1 MLLASHG
8 QNEEPTQA
16 GYSVTMEQC
25 SPVAAKTE
33 TSLAQL
39 GTKLRQRTRV
49 DYQSSVDVDN
59 PVPID
64 YIANP
69 KWKHGQLCW
78 EAQGR
83 CAEDYKSKETALL
96 KELNQSRR
104 ESFSEVAIS
113 LFMIGKTPQKA
124 KPMIIISSEDK
135 RSREEAKR
143 AIERS
148 GILGELNYKIGF
160 LKYLPS
166 GPIHSVAGSPSEVSG
181 VYTAVPSSCSP
192 EEWYL
197 NSREDTISSSSN
209 QPGFAVSS
217 LAYYDSEQRLRT
229 TAMPIYV
236 KTAANRSRTATANMV
251 YNGTIYK
258 YITVSHVFSPWGPSS
273 IDSGEDDL
281 GIPFDSDSEDEDH
294 CNSETSQARGTTSA
308 SLKVPTSRD
317 SNTDSA
323 KSHGTKISTMPNDS
337 LDTTNDLPSELLRL
351 GELSTDDD
359 FDKSADYAIITIND
373 FKLQKQLANLA
384 LSNPDRITQIHAAEP
399 KSSRVTAWTRHGA
412 ISGTLGNVPRV
423 MRFSGSKS
431 FQSIYE
437 FVYGDGSIESG
448 DSGSLVFDE
457 SGKELYGM
465 IIAASNSQSIAYVMA
480 AKGLVPSIASA
491 GGWRFM
497 RPAND
502 HTNINQSHE
511 MDPSSHS
518 QPTYNP
524 GHVLTTSGQ
533 PAWDNTYQRYLH
545 TVWDDQYRMYYRTH
559 HVEGQYSLPLADTS
573 AHPHLGEG
581 WVFFDWLQVG
591 LDNRPHVDS
600 GNDSKQIA
608 EPANLSSI
616 EGTTIVGSYTTS
628 NPVPYEYLDQSKY
641 SSCIIVM
648 RTLTIE
654 KTFGSS
660 NKITSLKE
668 G

>member
-1 MLLASHG
+1 
-8 QNEEPTQA
+8 
-16 GYSVTMEQC
+16 
-25 SPVAAKTE
+25 
-33 TSLAQL
+33 
-39 GTKLRQRTRV
+39 
-49 DYQSSVDVDN
+49 
-59 PVPID
+59 
-64 YIANP
+64 
-69 KWKHGQLCW
+69 
-78 EAQGR
+78 
-83 CAEDYKSKETALL
+83 
-96 KELNQSRR
+96 
-104 ESFSEVAIS
+104 
-113 LFMIGKTPQKA
+113 
-124 KPMIIISSEDK
+124 
-135 RSREEAKR
+135 
-143 AIERS
+143 
-148 GILGELNYKIGF
+148 
-160 LKYLPS
+160 
-166 GPIHSVAGSPSEVSG
+166 
-181 VYTAVPSSCSP
+181 
-192 EEWYL
+192 
-197 NSREDTISSSSN
+197 
-209 QPGFAVSS
+209 
-217 LAYYDSEQRLRT
+217 
-229 TAMPIYV
+229 
-236 KTAANRSRTATANMV
+236 
-251 YNGTIYK
+251 
-258 YITVSHVFSPWGPSS
+258 
-273 IDSGEDDL
+273 
-281 GIPFDSDSEDEDH
+281 
-294 CNSETSQARGTTSA
+294 
-308 SLKVPTSRD
+308 
-317 SNTDSA
+317 
-323 KSHGTKISTMPNDS
+323 
-337 LDTTNDLPSELLRL
+337 
-351 GELSTDDD
+351 
-359 FDKSADYAIITIND
+359 
-373 FKLQKQLANLA
+373 
-384 LSNPDRITQIHAAEP
+384 
-399 KSSRVTAWTRHGA
+399 
-412 ISGTLGNVPRV
+412 